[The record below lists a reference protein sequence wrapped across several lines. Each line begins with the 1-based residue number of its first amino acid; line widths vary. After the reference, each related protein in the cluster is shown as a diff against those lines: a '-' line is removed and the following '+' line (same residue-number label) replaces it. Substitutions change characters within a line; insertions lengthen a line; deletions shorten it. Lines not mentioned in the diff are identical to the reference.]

1 MPHRLSARV
10 RAGGAVALG
19 AIVLILLLAACGT
32 NDDPYSGTWKA
43 TVNGQSST
51 ITIEKDG
58 DTWLLSNPDN
68 PDAAK
73 VTASEE
79 NGKLTITGSG
89 GKPEVTYT
97 RSGDDLIMD
106 IHGTAYTLTKE

>member
-19 AIVLILLLAACGT
+19 AIVLILVLAACGT

-51 ITIEKDG
+51 ITIEKSG
-58 DTWLLSNPDN
+58 DSWQLSNPDN
-68 PDAAK
+68 PDAPK
-73 VTASEE
+73 VTANEV
-79 NGKLTITGSG
+79 NGKLTIAGSAG
-89 GKPEVTYT
+89 TPEVTYT

-106 IHGTAYTLTKE
+106 IHGTTYKLTKE